1 MEGREERGGVLMKGQ
16 LKCTAHTASARNAH
30 SNFMVNWAMHLES
43 YITEAYRE
51 TQCQIRKTHTHTHTH
66 SNTHLFRKELTHI
79 HKSDSTSG
87 NTSISII

>member
-1 MEGREERGGVLMKGQ
+1 MLPLRKAGMVRRGELEGGMEGREERGGVLMKGQ

-51 TQCQIRKTHTHTHTH
+51 TQCQIRKTHTHTHSLEHT
-66 SNTHLFRKELTHI
+66 FI
-79 HKSDSTSG
+79 
-87 NTSISII
+87 